1 VLLEPQAKGPED
13 WGVGVVWK
21 PLTALPF
28 IPSVGGVGGVV
39 TRLVLSTCQRFIS
52 VTST

>member
-1 VLLEPQAKGPED
+1 MLLEPQAKGPED

-21 PLTALPF
+21 PLTA